1 MLLSHM
7 IANEVG
13 HRNICSAI
21 GVSHFGKCRLFALI
35 YSILHYLKFKVLNPL
50 AVINS
55 KYQLNDVI

>member
-21 GVSHFGKCRLFALI
+21 GVPTSASAGFSR
-35 YSILHYLKFKVLNPL
+35 
-50 AVINS
+50 
-55 KYQLNDVI
+55 